1 MKRNELNA
9 AREGAAEWLAV
20 FAGNEHYLTVEE
32 ARNLLHRCELYG
44 SKSALMWERENDY
57 EFYTRHIEG
66 KNGEIRASWK
76 HQLDLLDARR
86 ARLENELCQAT
97 GECLKLHNY
106 GLYPTIVW
114 VKNGKIHDMPTLL
127 HWAD

>member
-9 AREGAAEWLAV
+9 ARECAAEWLAD
-20 FAGNEHYLTVEE
+20 FAGNAHDLTVDE

-57 EFYTRHIEG
+57 DYYTRHIEG

-86 ARLENELCQAT
+86 TRLENELCEVT
-97 GECLKLHNY
+97 GQCLKLHNY
-106 GLYPTIVW
+106 GLYPTIVC
-114 VKNGKIHDMPTLL
+114 VKNGEMRDLPTLL